1 MNTSQDLSRGWLQGD
16 RGVRLAID
24 RQRLREARL
33 DRGMTQQEVANA
45 IGITVANLCK
55 IENGQARQVYAR
67 NVERLEDLF
76 GIDLDGEPADP
87 YRAHEYRNAG
97 LVKTITRRS
106 ELVTID

>member
-1 MNTSQDLSRGWLQGD
+1 MRTSQDLSRGWLHGD

-67 NVERLEDLF
+67 NVELLEDLF

-87 YRAHEYRNAG
+87 YRRQEYRNAG
-97 LVKTITRRS
+97 NVAKYIRRS
-106 ELVTID
+106 DLIRNG